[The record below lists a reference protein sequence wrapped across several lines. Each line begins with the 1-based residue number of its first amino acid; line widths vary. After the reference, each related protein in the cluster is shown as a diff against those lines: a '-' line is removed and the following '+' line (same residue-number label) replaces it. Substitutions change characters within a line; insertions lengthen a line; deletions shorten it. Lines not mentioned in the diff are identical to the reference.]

1 MELVLWSFCYVILAA
16 LVVVLSVKLADYVDL
31 IDKKTNISGAFIGG
45 VILAAVT
52 SLPELFTSFSAV
64 VIVKNPS
71 LVIGNILGSN
81 LFNITI
87 FGIILIIWAKKFSES
102 MIGKSHFKITLFT
115 LFLFALMFIAVILG
129 LDFSIFNISIYSLII
144 IVTYAFSIRYM
155 ANDESENDEETD
167 NPLTVKQIAVRFVI
181 LAVILV
187 SVSIA
192 ITYVT
197 DILADGFNLG
207 ATIAGA
213 LFLGIAT
220 SLPELT
226 STFALAKK
234 SNFNAATGNIL
245 GSGVFNFAILA
256 VADLLY
262 RGGSVFESKDSNSLV
277 IFGFIATLITGGC
290 LFLKSRKTSKNN
302 KNYSIVYRLMGA
314 GIIICYILFIVLS

>member
-1 MELVLWSFCYVILAA
+1 MSLVLWSICYIVLAA

-31 IDKKTNISGAFIGG
+31 IDKKTDISGAFIGG
-45 VILAAVT
+45 VVLAAVT

-81 LFNITI
+81 LFNMTI
-87 FGIILIIWAKKFSES
+87 FGILMFIWAKNFSKA
-102 MIGKSHFKITLFT
+102 MVGKSHFKITMFS
-115 LFLFALMFIAVILG
+115 LFLFALMFLAVILG
-129 LDFSIFNISIYSLII
+129 LDYSIFSISIYSLII
-144 IVTYAFSIRYM
+144 IITYIISIRYM
-155 ANDESENDEETD
+155 ANDDSDNDEKTN
-167 NPLTVKQIAVRFVI
+167 NPLTIKQIAVRFVI

-187 SVSIA
+187 GVSIS

-197 DILADGFNLG
+197 DILAEGFNLG

-245 GSGVFNFAILA
+245 GSGVFNFTILA
-256 VADLLY
+256 VSDILY
-262 RGGSVFESKDSNSLV
+262 RNGSVFKSKGSGSLV
-277 IFGFIATLITGGC
+277 VFGFIATFITGLC
-290 LFLKSRKTSKNN
+290 LFLKNRKSDKDTNFS
-302 KNYSIVYRLMGA
+302 VFYRIMGA
-314 GIIICYILFIVLS
+314 LIVLCYILFIVLS

>member
-1 MELVLWSFCYVILAA
+1 MNLALWSICYLVLAA

-31 IDKKTNISGAFIGG
+31 IDKKTDISGAFIGG
-45 VILAAVT
+45 VVLAAVT

-81 LFNITI
+81 LFNMTI
-87 FGIILIIWAKKFSES
+87 FGIVIIIWAKQFSKA
-102 MIGKSHFKITLFT
+102 IVGKSHFKITMFS

-129 LDFSIFNISIYSLII
+129 LDYSLFSISIYSLII
-144 IVTYAFSIRYM
+144 IITYIISIRYM
-155 ANDESENDEETD
+155 ATDESDNDEVTN
-167 NPLTVKQIAVRFVI
+167 NPLTIKQIAVRFVI
-181 LAVILV
+181 LAVVLV
-187 SVSIA
+187 CVSIS

-197 DILADGFNLG
+197 DILAEGFNLG

-256 VADLLY
+256 VSDILY
-262 RGGSVFESKDSNSLV
+262 RGGSVFDTKGSGSLV
-277 IFGFIATLITGGC
+277 IFGFIATFLTGLC
-290 LFLKSRKTSKNN
+290 LFLKSKNSNNGTSI
-302 KNYSIVYRLMGA
+302 SFVYRILGVL
-314 GIIICYILFIVLS
+314 IVLCYVMFIVLS

>member
-1 MELVLWSFCYVILAA
+1 MSLALWSLCYIVLAV
-16 LVVVLSVKLADYVDL
+16 LVVVLSAKLADYVDL

-45 VILAAVT
+45 VVLAAVT

-81 LFNITI
+81 LFNMTI
-87 FGIILIIWAKKFSES
+87 FGIVMLIWAKKFSKATV
-102 MIGKSHFKITLFT
+102 GKSHFKITMFT
-115 LFLFALMFIAVILG
+115 LFLFALMFLAVILG
-129 LDFSIFNISIYSLII
+129 IDYSVFSISIYSVII
-144 IVTYAFSIRYM
+144 IITYIFSIRFM
-155 ANDESENDEETD
+155 ANDKSDNDEQTN
-167 NPLTVKQIAVRFVI
+167 NPLTIKQIAVRFVI
-181 LAVILV
+181 LAVVLV

-197 DILADGFNLG
+197 DILAEGFNLG

-256 VADLLY
+256 VSDILY
-262 RGGSVFESKDSNSLV
+262 RGGSVFDTKGSDSLV
-277 IFGFIATLITGGC
+277 IFGFIATIITGLC
-290 LFLKSRKTSKNN
+290 LFLKNKKIDKNFSLF
-302 KNYSIVYRLMGA
+302 YRIMGILIV
-314 GIIICYILFIVLS
+314 ICYALFIALS

>member
-1 MELVLWSFCYVILAA
+1 MLLLWSFCYIILAV
-16 LVVVLSVKLADYVDL
+16 LVVALSVKLADYVDL

-87 FGIILIIWAKKFSES
+87 FGIILIIWAKKFSKAS
-102 MIGKSHFKITLFT
+102 VGKSHFKITVFT
-115 LFLFALMFIAVILG
+115 LFLFALMFLAVILG
-129 LDFSIFNISIYSLII
+129 IDFSIFNISIYSLII
-144 IVTYAFSIRYM
+144 IITYAFSIRYM
-155 ANDESENDEETD
+155 ANDESDNDEETD
-167 NPLTVKQIAVRFVI
+167 NPLTIKQIAVRFII
-181 LAVILV
+181 LSVLLV

-197 DILADGFNLG
+197 DILAEGFKLG

-262 RGGSVFESKDSNSLV
+262 RGGSVFDSKDSNSLV
-277 IFGFIATLITGGC
+277 VFGFIATLLTGTC
-290 LFLKSRKTSKNN
+290 LFLKNRKSVKESTSL
-302 KNYSIVYRLMGA
+302 SIVYRIMGC
-314 GIIICYILFIVLS
+314 GIVICYVLFIVLS

>member
-1 MELVLWSFCYVILAA
+1 MLILWSFCYLVLAA
-16 LVVVLSVKLADYVDL
+16 LIVVLSVKLADYVDL

-64 VIVKNPS
+64 VVIKNPS

-87 FGIILIIWAKKFSES
+87 FGIILIIWAKKFASAS
-102 MIGKSHFKITLFT
+102 VGKSHFKITAFT
-115 LFLFALMFIAVILG
+115 LFLFALMFLAVTLG
-129 LDFSIFNISIYSLII
+129 LDYSLFNISIYSVII
-144 IVTYAFSIRYM
+144 IITYIFSIRYM
-155 ANDESENDEETD
+155 ANDESGNDEETD
-167 NPLTVKQIAVRFVI
+167 NPLTIKQIAVRFVVLSI
-181 LAVILV
+181 ILV

-197 DILADGFNLG
+197 DILAEGFNLG

-262 RGGSVFESKDSNSLV
+262 RGGSVFSSKDSNSLV
-277 IFGFIATLITGGC
+277 VFGFIATLLTGIC
-290 LFLKSRKTSKNN
+290 LFLKN
-302 KNYSIVYRLMGA
+302 KNSGSSKSLPIICRVMGCAIV
-314 GIIICYILFIVLS
+314 ICYILFIVLS

>member
-1 MELVLWSFCYVILAA
+1 MNLVLWSICYAVLAVM
-16 LVVVLSVKLADYVDL
+16 VVVLSVKLADYVDL
-31 IDKKTNISGAFIGG
+31 IDKKSNISGAFIGG

-87 FGIILIIWAKKFSES
+87 FGIIMVIWAKNFSKATV
-102 MIGKSHFKITLFT
+102 GKSHLKITLFS
-115 LFLFALMFIAVILG
+115 LFLFALMFFAVILG
-129 LDFSIFNISIYSLII
+129 LDYGIFNISIYSFII
-144 IVTYAFSIRYM
+144 IITYIISIKYM
-155 ANDESENDEETD
+155 ANDESDNDETTD
-167 NPLTVKQIAVRFVI
+167 NPLTIRQIAVRFII

-187 SVSIA
+187 CVSIA

-197 DILADGFNLG
+197 DILAEGFSLG

-245 GSGVFNFAILA
+245 GSGVFNFTILSIS
-256 VADLLY
+256 DILY
-262 RGGSVFESKDSNSLV
+262 RDGSVYKSKDSSSLV
-277 IFGFIATLITGGC
+277 IFGLIATFITGLC
-290 LFLKSRKTSKNN
+290 LLLKNRKSDKKTNLSMVFRIMGVL
-302 KNYSIVYRLMGA
+302 IVT
-314 GIIICYILFIVLS
+314 CYILFIVLS

>member
-1 MELVLWSFCYVILAA
+1 MLVLWSFCYIILAV

-87 FGIILIIWAKKFSES
+87 FGIILIIWAKKFSKAS
-102 MIGKSHFKITLFT
+102 VGKSHFKITVFT
-115 LFLFALMFIAVILG
+115 LFLFALMFLAVILG
-129 LDFSIFNISIYSLII
+129 IDFSIFNISIYSLII
-144 IVTYAFSIRYM
+144 IITYAFSIRYM
-155 ANDESENDEETD
+155 ANDESENDEKTD
-167 NPLTVKQIAVRFVI
+167 NPLTIKQIAVRFVI
-181 LAVILV
+181 LSVLLV

-197 DILADGFNLG
+197 DILAEGFKLG

-256 VADLLY
+256 VSDLLY
-262 RGGSVFESKDSNSLV
+262 RGGSVFDSKDSNSLV
-277 IFGFIATLITGGC
+277 IFGFIATLLTGIC
-290 LFLKSRKTSKNN
+290 LFLKNGKSVKESTNL
-302 KNYSIVYRLMGA
+302 SIVYRIMGC
-314 GIIICYILFIVLS
+314 GIVICYVLFIVLS

>member
-1 MELVLWSFCYVILAA
+1 MSLVVIL
-16 LVVVLSVKLADYVDL
+16 SIKLANYVDL

-45 VILAAVT
+45 VVLAAVT

-64 VIVKNPS
+64 VIVKEPS

-87 FGIILIIWAKKFSES
+87 FGIVMIIWSKNFSKAS
-102 MIGKSHFKITLFT
+102 VGKSHFKITMFT
-115 LFLFALMFIAVILG
+115 LFLFALMFLAVILG
-129 LDFSIFNISIYSLII
+129 VDYSVFSISIYSLII
-144 IVTYAFSIRYM
+144 ILTYIFSIKYM
-155 ANDESENDEETD
+155 ANDDSDNDEQTN
-167 NPLTVKQIAVRFVI
+167 NPLTIKQIAVRFVI

-187 SVSIA
+187 SASIA

-197 DILADGFNLG
+197 DILADGFKLG

-226 STFALAKK
+226 STFALARK

-245 GSGVFNFAILA
+245 GSGVFNFAILS
-256 VADLLY
+256 VSDILY
-262 RGGSVFESKDSNSLV
+262 RGGSVYRVNGSGSLV
-277 IFGFIATLITGGC
+277 IFGFIATLITGLC
-290 LFLKSRKTSKNN
+290 LYLKN
-302 KNYSIVYRLMGA
+302 KKLNDNTNLSVVYRIMGVL
-314 GIIICYILFIVLS
+314 IVICYILFIVLS

>member
-1 MELVLWSFCYVILAA
+1 MNLVLWSLCYIVLAV
-16 LVVVLSVKLADYVDL
+16 LVVILSVKLADYVDL

-45 VILAAVT
+45 VVLAAVT

-81 LFNITI
+81 LFNMTI
-87 FGIILIIWAKKFSES
+87 FGIVMLIWAKKFSKATV
-102 MIGKSHFKITLFT
+102 GKSHFKITMFT
-115 LFLFALMFIAVILG
+115 LFLFALMFLAVILG
-129 LDFSIFNISIYSLII
+129 IDYSVFSISIYSLII
-144 IVTYAFSIRYM
+144 IITYIFSIRFM
-155 ANDESENDEETD
+155 ANDESDNDEQTN
-167 NPLTVKQIAVRFVI
+167 NPLTIKQIAVRFVI
-181 LAVILV
+181 LAVVLV

-197 DILADGFNLG
+197 DILAEGFNLG

-256 VADLLY
+256 VSDILY
-262 RGGSVFESKDSNSLV
+262 RGGSVFDTKGSDSLV
-277 IFGFIATLITGGC
+277 IFGFIATIITGLC
-290 LFLKSRKTSKNN
+290 LFLKNKKTDKNTN
-302 KNYSIVYRLMGA
+302 FSLFYRIMGILIV
-314 GIIICYILFIVLS
+314 ICYALFIALS

>member
-1 MELVLWSFCYVILAA
+1 MLVLWSFCYLILAA

-64 VIVKNPS
+64 VIIKNPS

-87 FGIILIIWAKKFSES
+87 FGIILIIWAKKFASAQV
-102 MIGKSHFKITLFT
+102 GKSHFKITAFT
-115 LFLFALMFIAVILG
+115 LFLFALMFLSVTLG
-129 LDFSIFNISIYSLII
+129 LDFSMFNISIYSLII
-144 IVTYAFSIRYM
+144 IITYIFSIRYM
-155 ANDESENDEETD
+155 ANDESDNDEVTD
-167 NPLTVKQIAVRFVI
+167 NPLTIKQIAVRFVI

-197 DILADGFNLG
+197 DILAEGFNLG

-256 VADLLY
+256 IADLLY
-262 RGGSVFESKDSNSLV
+262 RGGSVYAGKDSNSLV
-277 IFGFIATLITGGC
+277 IFGFIATLLTGIC
-290 LFLKSRKTSKNN
+290 LFLKNKKSSKENTN
-302 KNYSIVYRLMGA
+302 LSIIYRVMGF
-314 GIIICYILFIVLS
+314 GIALCYILFIVLS

>member
-1 MELVLWSFCYVILAA
+1 MYLVLWSLCYVVLAI
-16 LVVVLSVKLADYVDL
+16 LVVVLSAKLADYVDL
-31 IDKKTNISGAFIGG
+31 IDKKSNISGAFIGG

-87 FGIILIIWAKKFSES
+87 FGIIMLIWAKGFSKATV
-102 MIGKSHFKITLFT
+102 GKSHFKITLFT
-115 LFLFALMFIAVILG
+115 LFLFALMFFSVILG
-129 LDFSIFNISIYSLII
+129 IDYSLFNISIYSLII
-144 IVTYAFSIRYM
+144 IITYIFSIKYM
-155 ANDESENDEETD
+155 ANDESDNDEKTD
-167 NPLTVKQIAVRFVI
+167 NPLTIKQIAVRFVI
-181 LAVILV
+181 LAIILV

-197 DILADGFNLG
+197 DILAEGFNLG

-226 STFALAKK
+226 STFTLAKK

-245 GSGVFNFAILA
+245 GSGVFNFAILS
-256 VADLLY
+256 VSDILY
-262 RGGSVFESKDSNSLV
+262 RGGSVYESKESNSLV
-277 IFGFIATLITGGC
+277 IFGFIATFITGLC
-290 LFLKSRKTSKNN
+290 LFLKNKKSSNN
-302 KNYSIVYRLMGA
+302 MNFSIIYR
-314 GIIICYILFIVLS
+314 IIGVLIVVCYALFIVLS

>member
-1 MELVLWSFCYVILAA
+1 MNLVLWSFCYVILAV

-102 MIGKSHFKITLFT
+102 PVGKSHFKITLFT
-115 LFLFALMFIAVILG
+115 LFLFALMFLAVILG

-155 ANDESENDEETD
+155 ANDDSENDEETD
-167 NPLTVKQIAVRFVI
+167 NPLTIKQIAARFVI
-181 LAVILV
+181 LAILLV

-197 DILADGFNLG
+197 DILADGFKLG

-256 VADLLY
+256 VADILY
-262 RGGSVFESKDSNSLV
+262 RGGSVFKSKDSGSLV
-277 IFGFIATLITGGC
+277 VFGFIATLLTGIC
-290 LFLKSRKTSKNN
+290 LFLKSKKSN
-302 KNYSIVYRLMGA
+302 KGNKIFSIVYRLIGL
-314 GIIICYILFIVLS
+314 GIIICYALFIILS